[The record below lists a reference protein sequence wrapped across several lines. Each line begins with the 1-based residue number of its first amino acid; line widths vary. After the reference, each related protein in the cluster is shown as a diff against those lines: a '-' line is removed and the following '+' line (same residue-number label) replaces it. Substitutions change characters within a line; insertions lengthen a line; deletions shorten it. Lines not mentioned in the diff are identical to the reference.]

1 MSKDAARQALEAQL
15 GASVPPGVRVLSETE
30 LKDLAQA
37 IQSARRRQTASLAE
51 AGDRALNR
59 IPRLL
64 RGPVRKIVG
73 V

>member
-1 MSKDAARQALEAQL
+1 MSKDAARRALEAQL
-15 GASVPPGVRVLSETE
+15 GSSVPRGVRALSETE
-30 LKDLAQA
+30 LNDLAEA
-37 IQSARRRQTASLAE
+37 VQSARRRQTASLAE

-64 RGPVRKIVG
+64 RGPVKKIVG

>member
-1 MSKDAARQALEAQL
+1 VSKEAARQALEAQL
-15 GASVPPGVRVLSETE
+15 GSSVPRGVRALSEAE

-37 IQSARRRQTASLAE
+37 VESARRRQTASLIE

-64 RGPVRKIVG
+64 RGPVKKIVG
-73 V
+73 A

>member
-1 MSKDAARQALEAQL
+1 MSKDAATRALESQL
-15 GASVPPGVRVLSETE
+15 GAGAPKAVRTLSEAE
-30 LKDLAQA
+30 LNDLAEA

-51 AGDRALNR
+51 AGERALNR

>member
-1 MSKDAARQALEAQL
+1 MSTDAARRALEAQL
-15 GASVPPGVRVLSETE
+15 GGSAPAGVRALSETE
-30 LKDLAQA
+30 LNDLAEA
-37 IQSARRRQTASLAE
+37 VQSARRRQTASLAE

-73 V
+73 A